1 MNEEKHTEIQ
11 KWLIKSQ
18 HDIGSACRL
27 MDGEE
32 PYLDTAV
39 YHCQQAVEK
48 AMKAFLTYHDIV
60 FEKTHNLT
68 VLLELSLP
76 VEPTFEQWREV
87 ADKLT
92 PYAVQLR
99 YPDDVL
105 EPEQHEA
112 EQALQHAQAFVD
124 FILPL
129 LPREEQNEDTE

>member
-18 HDIGSACRL
+18 HDLGSARRL
-27 MDGEE
+27 MEGEE

-39 YHCQQAVEK
+39 YHCQQAAEK

-60 FEKTHNLT
+60 FEKTHDLT
-68 VLLELSLP
+68 ELLELSVT
-76 VEPTFEQWREV
+76 VEPAFDPWREV
-87 ADKLT
+87 AKELT
-92 PYAVQLR
+92 PYASQFR
-99 YPDDVL
+99 YPGDVL

-129 LPREEQNEDTE
+129 LPRREEDTA